1 MDCNQNYGDGDAS
14 GGDFHDDNQDDD
26 IENNNDENTGGG
38 NTFED
43 CRGEMYF

>member
-14 GGDFHDDNQDDD
+14 GGDFHDDNQDD

-38 NTFED
+38 NTFEA
-43 CRGEMYF
+43 CRGEMHF